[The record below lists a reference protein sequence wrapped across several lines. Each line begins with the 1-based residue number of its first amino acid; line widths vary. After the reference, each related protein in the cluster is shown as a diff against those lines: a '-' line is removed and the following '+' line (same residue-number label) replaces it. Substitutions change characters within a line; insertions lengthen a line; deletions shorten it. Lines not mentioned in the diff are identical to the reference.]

1 MTRKIGLIPGTGKQS
16 QGIALRLGKLG
27 FNIMIG
33 SRNKEKAE
41 RVAEELKQISATV
54 NFIGGTYEEVAENSN
69 LIFLVVPYD
78 SLLINLEKI
87 IPKLQ
92 AGTIIIDVIVP
103 LVFKRG
109 YACCLED
116 VPCGSVSE
124 YIQSLV
130 PENVSVVG
138 GFKTVSASKLTAID
152 KPLDIDLFLT
162 SDKKEVKEE
171 LKEIFSK
178 IEGLRVL
185 DAGALMFSRTTE
197 QMTAFVI
204 NINKL
209 NKLKHASFKLVSSK

>member
-16 QGIALRLGKLG
+16 QGLALRLGKLG
-27 FNIMIG
+27 YNIMIG

-41 RVAEELKQISATV
+41 RVAEDLKKITPEI
-54 NFIGGTYEEVAENSN
+54 NYNGGSYEEVAEKSD

-78 SLLINLEKI
+78 SLLITIEKI
-87 IPKLQ
+87 KPKLKS
-92 AGTIIIDVIVP
+92 GTIIVDVIVP
-103 LVFKRG
+103 LVFEKG
-109 YACCLED
+109 FACCLNE

-124 YIQSLV
+124 YIQSMV
-130 PENVSVVG
+130 PEDITVVG

-162 SDKKEVKEE
+162 SDNKEAKEE

-185 DAGALMFSRTTE
+185 DAGSLMFSRTTE